1 MRVLVTGATGFI
13 GRTLIPRLVVHAD
26 TAVTLLVRETYSGQP
41 LPEAINPLRS
51 QLELVYADLRNYQLT
66 VRALREAAPDVILH
80 MAAVGSTTPFIDV
93 HTAVRHNVSGMLN
106 LLRASFEKSSGVRQ
120 LVVCRTPGELTA
132 MNNYAASKLAAW
144 DFCRMYARTQQ
155 WPIVGAMIYQ
165 AYGPCQAA
173 HTLIP
178 SAMQAALAGKDFPM
192 TTGSQERDWIYVDDV
207 ADGLIAVQRS
217 ELEPGTT
224 VDIGTGVS
232 TSVADVVR
240 HIYELVGG
248 NGRPLIGALPSR
260 PGEALV
266 QAADCRRTRAL
277 TGWEP
282 AVGLRDGLRAVM
294 EQYRSP

>member
-13 GRTLIPRLVVHAD
+13 GRTLVPRLVAD
-26 TAVTLLVRETYSGQP
+26 PDTVVTLLVRETYSGRP
-41 LPEAINPLRS
+41 LPGPLNPLRP
-51 QLELVYADLRNYQLT
+51 QLDLVYADLRSYQLT
-66 VRALREAAPDVILH
+66 ARALRDAAPDIILH

-93 HTAVRHNVSGMLN
+93 HTAVRHNVTGMLN
-106 LLRASFEKSSGVRQ
+106 LLRAGFERPGSVRR

-165 AYGPCQAA
+165 AYGPCQAD

-178 SAMQAALAGKDFPM
+178 SAVQAALANQDFPM
-192 TTGSQERDWIYVDDV
+192 TTGTQERDWIHVDDV
-207 ADGLIAVQRS
+207 ADGLIAVHRS
-217 ELEPGTT
+217 DLEPGTT
-224 VDIGTGVS
+224 VDIGTGIS
-232 TSVADVVR
+232 TSVADVV
-240 HIYELVGG
+240 HTIYDLVGG
-248 NGRPLIGALPSR
+248 SGRPLIGALPSR

-266 QAADCRRTRAL
+266 QTADCHRTRAL

-282 AVGLRDGLRAVM
+282 AVGLRDGLSAVLAH
-294 EQYRSP
+294 YRSP